1 MRSCISSLFRTRAA
15 ALAAALLFFAL
26 PAWGETAG
34 ALSPHHGVAGAL
46 IDRLYAQ
53 IQAIVP
59 HPRRVIVIG
68 PDHFRRAKHNIVIG
82 ASDWGTRNV
91 LRGDAEGA
99 ELSHLFRQDEVARRD
114 HCVTEH
120 IPRIAK
126 FFPEASVLSIIV
138 KPAATD
144 LQVLRACQ
152 RLEAL
157 LREGDSV
164 VILSM
169 DLSHYKPRE
178 QSDAE
183 DEKSLELIRDF
194 QFSKL
199 NNADIDCP
207 RGARLFLMLMQRLG
221 LTHATLLERS
231 NSADFLGS
239 KLRGKEPPETPVGP
253 SDRTTGHA
261 TMLFT
266 PTGTLPPK
274 GEG

>member
-1 MRSCISSLFRTRAA
+1 MRSCISKELRAA

-26 PAWGETAG
+26 PAWGESIG

-53 IQAIVP
+53 IQVIVP

-68 PDHFRRAKHNIVIG
+68 PDHFRRAKRNIVTG
-82 ASDWGTRNV
+82 ASDWGTRKI
-91 LRGDAEGA
+91 LRGDREDA

-120 IPRIAK
+120 IPRIGK
-126 FFPEASVLSIIV
+126 FFPQASVLSIII

-152 RLEAL
+152 MLEAL

-183 DEKSLELIRDF
+183 DAKSLELIRDF
-194 QFSKL
+194 HLSKL
-199 NNADIDCP
+199 NDADIDCP
-207 RGARLFLMLMQRLG
+207 RGARLFLMLMKRLG
-221 LTHATLLERS
+221 LTHTTLLERS
-231 NSADFLGS
+231 NSADFLKGA
-239 KLRGKEPPETPVGP
+239 
-253 SDRTTGHA
+253 SDSTTGHA

-266 PTGTLPPK
+266 RPN
-274 GEG
+274 

>member
-1 MRSCISSLFRTRAA
+1 MRAA
-15 ALAAALLFFAL
+15 ALAAALLFFVL
-26 PAWGETAG
+26 PAWGETIG

-53 IQAIVP
+53 ITKICPSPA
-59 HPRRVIVIG
+59 RVIVIG
-68 PDHFRRAKHNIVIG
+68 PDHFRRAKRNIVTG
-82 ASDWGTRNV
+82 ASDWGTRKV

-120 IPRIAK
+120 IPRIGR
-126 FFPEASVLSIIV
+126 FFPGASVLSIII

-152 RLEAL
+152 MLEAL

-183 DEKSLELIRDF
+183 DAKSLELIRNF
-194 QFSKL
+194 HLSKL
-199 NNADIDCP
+199 NDADIDCP
-207 RGARLFLMLMQRLG
+207 RGARLFLMLMKRLG

-239 KLRGKEPPETPVGP
+239 KLRGKEPPETPKGP
-253 SDRTTGHA
+253 SDRTTRTTGHA

-266 PTGTLPPK
+266 RPEDK
-274 GEG
+274 GKN